1 MKSIKEVLNIEIC
14 DHSLKLLQAVISSIE
29 SYPDLYKVS
38 KIDNLNTSELSD
50 KEVKKQIN
58 LIKEE
63 VKIKRQKLATSN
75 VKIIKDLLS
84 KIELK
89 LKYLSN
95 KSDQINLDARINYL
109 NNHTISAVFSLE
121 KKEQIKELKELKKQL
136 KKELQSV
143 DKTLAFYA
151 KLYTTDGKI
160 VIEENLKIENNF
172 ENLFQLKSIEK
183 LVDDINLEED
193 YQQYYQQ
200 LSPKAINSTY
210 KNIYLPTESNKL
222 KKLRQIKYPNLKIL
236 SKLIKIDISTDNKK
250 LEEKCIETADLVIKK
265 AQLQDLS
272 SYMQNNNFKL
282 TKKYIEMEIHLLTKK
297 IKENNY
303 QIEQAIERKISK
315 IDFKNIIINDN
326 KNRQDA
332 INLLKEI
339 LKQTEKKAKT
349 TFNFNSGNLTYR
361 EIIIDDLQKFQ
372 ENLLRDD
379 YNINLSLQEIY
390 ELFNIEFEDKNKDNN
405 KLMKILKKIRRK

>member
-297 IKENNY
+297 IKENNS